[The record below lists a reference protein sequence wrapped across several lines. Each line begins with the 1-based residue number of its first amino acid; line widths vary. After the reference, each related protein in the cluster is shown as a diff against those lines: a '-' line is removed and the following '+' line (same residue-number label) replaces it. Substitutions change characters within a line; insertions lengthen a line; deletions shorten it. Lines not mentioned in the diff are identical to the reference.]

1 MKYIIKRIGR
11 SVEISEATS
20 SLLVYRIPYQ
30 NLTAVAEEPI
40 KIKNKFIVYI
50 LFGENRNGS
59 DVIYVGKS
67 TNGLKNRPTSHDDKY
82 DNWTYCYVLT
92 QFEER
97 TFFNDGTIQYI
108 EDKVNKRVNDLKHY
122 ANTTKVTNA
131 GTANSFD
138 MEDCDEYLEKAYQM
152 LDVLGLDLIT
162 FYSDSD
168 ELSASDSEEEESAA
182 TNIVPDGIY
191 HMSWKL
197 KRWGNKTAKAKMQV
211 ASGKY
216 ILLTGSDVCPNEG
229 HGLFDAVRIKRE
241 NANIVDDKLQEDV
254 VFNSPS
260 GAAEF
265 VIGGAANGWSTWKTD
280 KDQIIDI
287 FRKKQ

>member
-30 NLTAVAEEPI
+30 NLSVGADEPI

-50 LFGENRNGS
+50 LFGENNDGQ

-67 TNGLKNRPTSHDDKY
+67 TNGLKNRPTSHDDKF

-122 ANTTKVTNA
+122 QNTTKVTNA
-131 GTANSFD
+131 GTANTFD
-138 MEDCDEYLEKAYQM
+138 MEDCDEYLSKAYEM

-162 FYSDSD
+162 YMDTED
-168 ELSASDSEEEESAA
+168 TYDADNVADDTASGS
-182 TNIVPDGIY
+182 VPDGIY
-191 HMSWKL
+191 NMSWKL
-197 KRWGNKTAKAKMQV
+197 RRWGNKTAKGKMQV
-211 ASGKY
+211 VGGKY
-216 ILLTGSDVCPNEG
+216 IILAGSDVCPNEG
-229 HGLFDAVRIKRE
+229 HGLMDIVRMKRE
-241 NANIVDDKLQEDV
+241 NANIVDDKLQEDIV
-254 VFNSPS
+254 LNSPS
-260 GAAEF
+260 GAASF
-265 VIGGAANGWSTWKTD
+265 VIGAAANGWSTWRTE
-280 KDQIIDI
+280 QGQMIDI
-287 FRKKQ
+287 FRNNQ